1 MTKRAEGLRAAEI
14 AADAMLHKFGALSPA
29 HIKVEA
35 YASAFGLTIVD
46 GQLDGARARLTR
58 GKKPQI
64 RVSERTPS
72 EAARRF
78 SIAHELGHHVLD
90 HFGDKPH
97 AVCTD
102 TTPKVKRHPNKR
114 DFETEA
120 QVFAANTLMPRSMVA
135 KRCETAQPS
144 LAIAQS
150 IVADFKTSL
159 PASTIRLV
167 ELTLESCAAVLTVN
181 GFISWAV
188 HSPSFTERI
197 PRGKALDPRTV
208 AADFHSV
215 GKCSDKPRTL
225 PASAWVKESAEGEIV
240 EHSMRVEEGGVISFL
255 WLPKN
260 EADKSCRSMGSR

>member
-1 MTKRAEGLRAAEI
+1 VTKRAEGLRAAEV
-14 AADAMLHKFGALSPA
+14 ASEAMLHKFGALSPG

-35 YASAFGLTIVD
+35 YASAFGLTIID

-167 ELTLESCAAVLTVN
+167 ELSLQCCAAVLTVN
-181 GFISWAV
+181 GLISWAV
-188 HSPSFTERI
+188 HSPSFTARI
-197 PRGKALDPRTV
+197 PRGKAIDPRTV
-208 AADFHSV
+208 AADFHST
-215 GKCSDKPRTL
+215 GTCSDKPRTL
-225 PASAWVKESAEGEIV
+225 SAAAWVDETAEVEIV
-240 EHSMRVEEGGVISFL
+240 EQSMPVEEGGVISL
-255 WLPKN
+255 VWLPKN
-260 EADKSCRSMGSR
+260 GNR